1 MSQLLAGGFLTE
13 IFLLILLSLVTSWT
27 DVALIIIN
35 QKEAM
40 VTKGYWN
47 ILGSFQKRKYILS
60 ENIYI
65 EIMFDV
71 RNLKR

>member
-1 MSQLLAGGFLTE
+1 MSQLLAGGFLTAT
-13 IFLLILLSLVTSWT
+13 FLLILLSLVTSWT

-71 RNLKR
+71 RHLKR